1 MNLQIKYKVDG
12 SVAKYKAHLVARGFS
27 QIPGV
32 DYGETYSPIVKITSI
47 RVLLALATQ
56 LHLEVHQFDI
66 KTVFLHGLL
75 DAEIYME
82 LPEGLKERG
91 HIGLVCRLLKALYG
105 LHQSSH
111 VWYYRLDTYLVA
123 HGFICTTV
131 DSNIYIKTYNNSIFI
146 TVAVYVDDCIVV
158 SQHLHLIY
166 ELKST
171 TEKEFEMTYEGD
183 INFCLGI
190 QIIRNRIEGWM
201 MLLQEKYLRVILQ
214 RFNMENCHAIATP
227 MEAGSTLSQTNLSQ
241 LEDFNVGG
249 PDATPDISTRNPCTI
264 CMILHIQLSIYKSC
278 PRSICSCCQM
288 KNYCC
293 YNPELGATLVLQHL
307 MMATSETAGRP

>member
-32 DYGETYSPIVKITSI
+32 DYGETYSHVVKITSI

-111 VWYYRLDTYLVA
+111 VWY
-123 HGFICTTV
+123 
-131 DSNIYIKTYNNSIFI
+131 
-146 TVAVYVDDCIVV
+146 
-158 SQHLHLIY
+158 
-166 ELKST
+166 
-171 TEKEFEMTYEGD
+171 
-183 INFCLGI
+183 
-190 QIIRNRIEGWM
+190 
-201 MLLQEKYLRVILQ
+201 
-214 RFNMENCHAIATP
+214 
-227 MEAGSTLSQTNLSQ
+227 
-241 LEDFNVGG
+241 
-249 PDATPDISTRNPCTI
+249 
-264 CMILHIQLSIYKSC
+264 
-278 PRSICSCCQM
+278 
-288 KNYCC
+288 
-293 YNPELGATLVLQHL
+293 
-307 MMATSETAGRP
+307 